1 MNDMMP
7 TIEETATPDILAQI
21 EHEDWQRMLHKWEE
35 RERWAALEAKHMERY
50 NRGLFTPREW
60 GEHCA
65 DYDSHLDWVGSVHA
79 DAYAQ

>member
-1 MNDMMP
+1 MSDKV
-7 TIEETATPDILAQI
+7 TIEEIITPDIAAEI
-21 EHEDWQRMLHKWEE
+21 EHREWERGNE
-35 RERWAALEAKHMERY
+35 NRERWAALEAKHMERY

-65 DYDSHLDWVGSVHA
+65 GYDSHLDWVGSVHA